1 MKITIALSVVSV
13 LSGCGT
19 INTVFRDD
27 AWTSQRL
34 ADNRSTC
41 DAIPRLY
48 SGVAIGFCSLVGGP
62 HKARDPGFQ
71 SYGLVDAHSV
81 LIDMGLSGITDTLV
95 LPYTIYAQGT
105 KGSIPKSRLD

>member
-1 MKITIALSVVSV
+1 MKAIITLSVVTA

-19 INTVFRDD
+19 INTVFKDD
-27 AWTSQRL
+27 AWTSRRL

-41 DAIPRLY
+41 DSLPRVY
-48 SGVAIGFCSLVGGP
+48 SGVGIGFCSLAGGP
-62 HKARDPGFQ
+62 HKPQARGFQ
-71 SYGLVDAHSV
+71 NYAFADPLSV
-81 LIDMGLSGITDTLV
+81 LIDMALSGITDTLV